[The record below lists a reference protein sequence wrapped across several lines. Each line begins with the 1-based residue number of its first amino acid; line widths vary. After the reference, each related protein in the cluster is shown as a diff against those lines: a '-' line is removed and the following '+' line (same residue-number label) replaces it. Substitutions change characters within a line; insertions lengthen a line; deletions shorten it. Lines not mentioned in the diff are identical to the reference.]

1 MPVKLN
7 HLFVFSHIRIHF
19 TDECERWPTNRGQT
33 LEIVLCEIE
42 KTSRGRSNVVNARLL
57 SSSGEM
63 ICWIEKASLKESMR
77 RLLGAKFSLRS
88 KGSGYWNLFHK
99 VKDYFLGRAGKQLT
113 KFWRGKSHPRSG
125 LRCEPVVGC
134 PMVDTRQGCF
144 VFASPVHAPAPT
156 PAIVD
161 EDVPPVPPPPPPVA
175 APAPFFPAGDDSF
188 DLMPVAP
195 PPLPPM
201 PPCVAPEQD
210 EFEGFD
216 SDFEGC
222 PGFGSD
228 LEDAFSS
235 NFDDLALLEEPD
247 DCGSDGLVDLDVDP
261 KLLFK
266 EPDEAEPLDTFLP
279 SDFDFEWTFSELER
293 APAVDTSSLVPPP
306 TEEELWR
313 FDMGIMEGPLCDFSR
328 INFD

>member
-1 MPVKLN
+1 
-7 HLFVFSHIRIHF
+7 
-19 TDECERWPTNRGQT
+19 
-33 LEIVLCEIE
+33 
-42 KTSRGRSNVVNARLL
+42 
-57 SSSGEM
+57 
-63 ICWIEKASLKESMR
+63 
-77 RLLGAKFSLRS
+77 
-88 KGSGYWNLFHK
+88 
-99 VKDYFLGRAGKQLT
+99 
-113 KFWRGKSHPRSG
+113 
-125 LRCEPVVGC
+125 
-134 PMVDTRQGCF
+134 
-144 VFASPVHAPAPT
+144 
-156 PAIVD
+156 
-161 EDVPPVPPPPPPVA
+161 
-175 APAPFFPAGDDSF
+175 
-188 DLMPVAP
+188 
-195 PPLPPM
+195 M